1 MDLTF
6 NPETD
11 FKWLL
16 AVPLIPL
23 CGYVIQIFF
32 GRFLPRKGDWL
43 LTSGMAVTMAITVWM
58 AFKAIAATQ
67 GGEGFFHES
76 LDSDFGVRWLYAT

>member
-43 LTSGMAVTMAITVWM
+43 LTTGMAVTMEFRAERTTVW
-58 AFKAIAATQ
+58 
-67 GGEGFFHES
+67 
-76 LDSDFGVRWLYAT
+76 LDANDRVERVVCG